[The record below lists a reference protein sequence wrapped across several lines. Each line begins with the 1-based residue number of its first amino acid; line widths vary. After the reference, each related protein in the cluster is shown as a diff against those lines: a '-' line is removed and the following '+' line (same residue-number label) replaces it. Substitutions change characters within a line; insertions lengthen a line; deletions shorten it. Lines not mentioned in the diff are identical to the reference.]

1 MTTTLYDQLERR
13 ILLLDGG
20 FGTMVQGYGLQE
32 EDYRGRRFAGWP
44 VQLKGC
50 NDLLALTRPDVVRE
64 IHEKY
69 LRAGA
74 DIIETDSFNANAV
87 SLADY
92 RLEECAYEIS
102 KAAAGIARSAADE
115 FTARNPQKPRFVA
128 GSVGPTN
135 RTASMSADVQNPA
148 AREVTFAQLVAAY
161 TDQVRGLVDG
171 GADILLVETVF
182 DTLNAKAAL
191 WAIDTLCERLGRA
204 IPVMVSGTLADASG
218 RTLSGQTV
226 EAFAVSVSH
235 ANLLS
240 VGLNCAYGAK
250 QLLPYLERLA
260 AVAGTRISAHPNAG
274 LPNVMGG
281 YDETPE
287 MFAGDV
293 GEYMRRGLVN
303 IVGGCCGTTPAHIFE
318 LSKISGDYAP
328 RPVPAPKHITT
339 LSGLEPLRIVP
350 EANFINVGERTNVA
364 GSARFARLIREANYE
379 EALSVARAQVDAGAQ
394 IVDVCMD
401 DGLIDGPAAM
411 RTFLNLMASEPEI
424 ARVPVMIDSSK
435 WEVLQAGLEV
445 TQGKSVVNSISLKEG
460 EAEFLRRAAEIHRF
474 GASAV
479 VMLFDERGQAD
490 TFERKAEVAER
501 AYKLLTDNGF
511 PPEDIIFDPNVLAVA
526 TGIAEHDGYAKAFI
540 DATRWIKEHLPHAKV
555 SGGVS
560 NLSFAF
566 RGNNT
571 VREAMHSAF
580 LYHAIRAGMDMG
592 IVNPQ
597 MLKVYSQIE
606 PELLCHV
613 EDVILCRRADAAERL
628 AEYAHGV
635 QQTAQA
641 QPQAPD
647 AWRAG
652 TLGERIAHAMLKGVA
667 DYVEQ
672 DALEGYEAL
681 GSPMAVIDTL
691 LMPAMEQVGTLFGE
705 GKMFLPQ
712 VVKTARV
719 MKRAVAALTPYIEQ
733 GSAANAHNSGKVL
746 IATVK
751 GDVHDIGK
759 NIVAVVMACNGY
771 EIRDLGVMVEP
782 ERIVE
787 EAVAWGA
794 QCICLSGLITPSLDE
809 MARVCEE
816 LERRGLR
823 IPVII
828 GGATTSDLHT
838 AVKIAPVYSGVA
850 VHSANA
856 SRNSQI
862 LAQLLGPDGDLY
874 ADKVKADQQ
883 VLREEYARRLRER
896 DLIPIA
902 EARAA
907 RRGAAQHEPVVPL
920 HTGRMV
926 FPDFDVA
933 DAEPYIDWSFFF
945 AAWGL
950 KGRYPEILDHPEKG
964 AEARKVFA
972 DAQALLARIRDE
984 RLLTLQGVAGIF
996 PARSEGD
1003 DILVT
1008 DAKGREKRLPM
1019 LRNQTRGEENL
1030 SLADFIAPD
1039 GDWIGC
1045 FALTAGIGLKELAEK
1060 FRAGGDDYSAIMAK
1074 LLADRLTEAF
1084 AEAVHAF
1091 RHAAHPRAGSPRPV
1105 PRPPHGL
1112 RLPGLARP
1120 FAQTRGLRPAR
1131 GRGDDRNAADRKL
1144 DDRPRGGAVRTDVLR
1159 RRLLFGRDHRRRTAA
1174 RLRTPPRNGGRNRKK
1189 DYTEQRMNVVEIIN
1203 EAIASGRTRF
1213 AFELLPPLKGDGMQ
1227 KIFAAVEPLM
1237 ALDPTYVNITFHR
1250 EGIKETERED
1260 GSVEWHVV
1268 RRRPGTV
1275 GISAA
1280 IQNRYG
1286 VEVVPHLICGGLS
1299 KYDIEDTLIDMDFL
1313 GLHNVLALRGDKSQ
1327 NEKRFMPHP
1336 QGHAH
1341 AVDLVRQIADM
1352 NRGKFIDGEV
1362 EECHHSKFSIG
1373 VAGYPE
1379 VHAEA
1384 RDITSDIARL
1394 RDKVDAGAEYVIT
1407 QMFFDNA
1414 KYFDFVRRCR
1424 EAGITVPI
1432 IPGIK
1437 PLSTLRHLEILPE
1450 TFGVK
1455 LPEEL
1460 VREVKAHPD
1469 GVREVGT
1476 EWAIA
1481 QSRELMAAGVPV
1493 LHYYTMSRTTN
1504 IQKIVKAVF

>member
-1 MTTTLYDQLERR
+1 MATTLYEQLKKR

-32 EDYRGRRFAGWP
+32 EDYRGERFGDWP
-44 VQLKGC
+44 VLLKGC
-50 NDLLALTRPDVVRE
+50 NDLLVLTRPDVVRE

-69 LRAGA
+69 LQAGA

-92 RLEECAYEIS
+92 RMEGLAYEMS
-102 KAAAGIARSAADE
+102 KAAAEVARRAADE

-128 GSVGPTN
+128 GSMGPTN
-135 RTASMSADVQNPA
+135 RTASMSADVANPA
-148 AREVTFAQLVAAY
+148 AREVTFAQLAEAY
-161 TDQVRGLVDG
+161 SDQARGLVDG

-191 WAIDTLCERLGRA
+191 YAIDTLCAELGRA

-235 ANLLS
+235 AHLLS

-260 AVAGTRISAHPNAG
+260 AVAETRISAHPNAG

-287 MFAGDV
+287 MFAADV
-293 GEYMRRGLVN
+293 GEYLRRGLVN

-318 LSKISGDYAP
+318 LSKIAGQYTP
-328 RPVPAPKHITT
+328 RPLPEPRHTT
-339 LSGLEPLRIVP
+339 VLSGLEPLRIVP
-350 EANFINVGERTNVA
+350 EANFINIGERTNVA
-364 GSARFARLIREANYE
+364 GSAKFARLIREANYE

-460 EAEFLRRAAEIHRF
+460 EAEFLRRAGEIHRF
-474 GASAV
+474 GAAAV

-490 TFERKAEVAER
+490 TYERKVEVAER
-501 AYKLLTDNGF
+501 AYRTLTENGF

-526 TGIAEHDGYAKAFI
+526 TGIPEHDGYAKAFI
-540 DATRWIKEHLPHAKV
+540 DATRWIKENLPHAKV

-566 RGNNT
+566 RGNNA

-597 MLKVYSQIE
+597 LVRVYSEIE
-606 PELLCHV
+606 PELLERV

-628 AEYAHGV
+628 TEYAQQV
-635 QQTAQA
+635 QQTAQT

-652 TLGERIAHAMLKGVA
+652 TLEERIAHAMLKGVA
-667 DYVEQ
+667 DYIEQ

-691 LMPAMEQVGTLFGE
+691 LMPAMEQVGALFGE

-719 MKRAVAALTPYIEQ
+719 MKRAVAALTPYIKQ
-733 GSAANAHNSGKVL
+733 GSGGTSHNAGKVL

-771 EIRDLGVMVEP
+771 EIKDLGVMVES
-782 ERIVE
+782 ERIVD

-794 QCICLSGLITPSLDE
+794 QSICLSGLITPSLDE
-809 MARVCEE
+809 MAHVCAE

-838 AVKIAPVYSGVA
+838 AVKIAPVYSGA
-850 VHSANA
+850 VIHSANA
-856 SRNSQI
+856 SSNSQI

-874 ADKVKADQQ
+874 IDKIKADQQ
-883 VLREEYARRLRER
+883 ALRQDYARQLRIR
-896 DLIPIA
+896 DLMPLA
-902 EARAA
+902 EARKAGRSA
-907 RRGAAQHEPVVPL
+907 RPHDPVKPL
-920 HTGRMV
+920 HPGRMV

-933 DAEPYIDWSFFF
+933 DAEPFIDWNFFF
-945 AAWGL
+945 PAWGL
-950 KGRYPEILDHPEKG
+950 KGRYPEILDHPDRG
-964 AEARKVFA
+964 AEARKVFD

-984 RLLTLQGVAGIF
+984 RLLTLQGVVGIF

-1003 DILVT
+1003 DIRVT
-1008 DAKGREKRLPM
+1008 DTKGREKRLPM
-1019 LRNQTRGEENL
+1019 LRNQTRGQENR
-1030 SLADFIAPD
+1030 SLADFIAPA

-1045 FALTAGIGLKELAEK
+1045 FAVTAGIGLKELTEK
-1060 FRAGGDDYSAIMAK
+1060 FRAEGDDYSAIMAK

-1084 AEAVHAF
+1084 AEAVH
-1091 RHAAHPRAGSPRPV
+1091 
-1105 PRPPHGL
+1105 
-1112 RLPGLARP
+1112 
-1120 FAQTRGLRPAR
+1120 T
-1131 GRGDDRNAADRKL
+1131 
-1144 DDRPRGGAVRTDVLR
+1144 
-1159 RRLLFGRDHRRRTAA
+1159 
-1174 RLRTPPRNGGRNRKK
+1174 
-1189 DYTEQRMNVVEIIN
+1189 
-1203 EAIASGRTRF
+1203 
-1213 AFELLPPLKGDGMQ
+1213 
-1227 KIFAAVEPLM
+1227 
-1237 ALDPTYVNITFHR
+1237 
-1250 EGIKETERED
+1250 
-1260 GSVEWHVV
+1260 
-1268 RRRPGTV
+1268 
-1275 GISAA
+1275 
-1280 IQNRYG
+1280 
-1286 VEVVPHLICGGLS
+1286 
-1299 KYDIEDTLIDMDFL
+1299 
-1313 GLHNVLALRGDKSQ
+1313 
-1327 NEKRFMPHP
+1327 
-1336 QGHAH
+1336 
-1341 AVDLVRQIADM
+1341 
-1352 NRGKFIDGEV
+1352 
-1362 EECHHSKFSIG
+1362 
-1373 VAGYPE
+1373 
-1379 VHAEA
+1379 
-1384 RDITSDIARL
+1384 
-1394 RDKVDAGAEYVIT
+1394 
-1407 QMFFDNA
+1407 
-1414 KYFDFVRRCR
+1414 FVRRQMWGYETGEPLTPKQVVRGEYRGRRMAFGYPATPDHSLKR
-1424 EAGITVPI
+1424 EVFDLLAAEVTTGMRLTENWMIDPGEALCGLLLADADYFSVGTIDAQQLEEYAERRGMEVETVKKI
-1432 IPGIK
+1432 IPNN
-1437 PLSTLRHLEILPE
+1437 
-1450 TFGVK
+1450 V
-1455 LPEEL
+1455 
-1460 VREVKAHPD
+1460 
-1469 GVREVGT
+1469 
-1476 EWAIA
+1476 
-1481 QSRELMAAGVPV
+1481 
-1493 LHYYTMSRTTN
+1493 
-1504 IQKIVKAVF
+1504 